1 MYLNHFHIEAM
12 PFEIGPDPKFLW
24 LGSKHQEAFAILHYG
39 IVERK
44 GFVVITGEPGTGKS
58 TLLNATMA
66 SFDNDVRFAKI
77 SEPAL
82 STMDFVNFAADAFDM
97 GQSFTSKG
105 EFLIQLKRF
114 VREAGTKRLTL
125 VIDEAQRVLPEMLE
139 QIRVFSDIEG
149 PGQRAFSCI
158 FAGQPE
164 FLETIKR
171 NPALCQ
177 RVFFS
182 HTLQLLT
189 MPETGDYIAHR
200 LKVAGCNEPLFTP
213 AAIDEIHRLSKG
225 NPRLINILCDQ
236 ALLTGYASLKT
247 RIDPEM
253 IREGIESTLIPLQT
267 AANPP
272 PEPAKPAFS
281 AVTEAPAV
289 KPIHGSASHDVGR
302 KRRAYIPA
310 VVAMGVLM
318 LSVFIFSGDGFDR
331 ISRFSVAKQTA
342 GDQGDAGGESLRAR
356 LAELQTQKEAAE
368 TRLRGVQES
377 AATLESRL
385 RELQTVG
392 EQATKREEIMSQKE
406 ATIAELRQRLEL
418 AGANQSSVS
427 SLLESMKKEN
437 NQLQAQLAEAN
448 NQKRLI
454 DARLTEEQKLSAGLS
469 ADARALKNARDRV
482 SQLEAAVSDSDKK
495 MGQLQQA
502 AADLDKALLK
512 EKAAKEQ
519 VNADVAARQTAIA
532 DLQKKLEAARS
543 LQQKLEGDIQN
554 VRSDNTRLQAQL
566 QESKG
571 RPQPPA
577 AAGVVPPQGNSPPA
591 PTLEGR
597 AEGPDPE
604 RVIDYVIK
612 RKSQQ

>member
-1 MYLNHFHIEAM
+1 M
-12 PFEIGPDPKFLW
+12 
-24 LGSKHQEAFAILHYG
+24 
-39 IVERK
+39 
-44 GFVVITGEPGTGKS
+44 VITGEPGTGKS

-77 SEPAL
+77 SEPDL

-125 VIDEAQRVLPEMLE
+125 VIDEAQRVSPEMME
-139 QIRVFSDIEG
+139 QIRVFSDIEV
-149 PGQRAFSCI
+149 PGHRAFSCI

-164 FLETIKR
+164 FLKTVKR

-189 MPETGDYIAHR
+189 MPETGDYITHR

-213 AAIDEIHRLSKG
+213 AAIEEIHRLSKG

-247 RIDPEM
+247 RIGPEM
-253 IREGIESTLIPLQT
+253 IREGIESTLIPWQT
-267 AANPP
+267 AASAL
-272 PEPAKPAFS
+272 PEPTKPALSAFTEEPAAKPIQG
-281 AVTEAPAV
+281 P
-289 KPIHGSASHDVGR
+289 ASHDVGR
-302 KRRAYIPA
+302 KRRAYFPA
-310 VVAMGVLM
+310 IVAMGVLM
-318 LSVFIFSGDGFDR
+318 VLAFIFSGDGFDG
-331 ISRFSVAKQTA
+331 ISKFSVMKLTA
-342 GDQGDAGGESLRAR
+342 GEQGQGDAGGESLRAR

-368 TRLRGVQES
+368 TRLRSVQES

-385 RELQTVG
+385 RELQGGG
-392 EQATKREEIMSQKE
+392 EPASQHEEIMSQKE
-406 ATIAELRQRLEL
+406 ATIAELRQKLEL
-418 AGANQSSVS
+418 SGANQSSVY

-437 NQLQAQLAEAN
+437 SQLQVQLAEAN

-454 DARLTEEQKLSAGLS
+454 DTRLTEEQRLSSGLL

-482 SQLEAAVSDSDKK
+482 SQLEAAVSESDKK
-495 MGQLQQA
+495 MAQLQQA

-512 EKAAKEQ
+512 EKSAKEQ
-519 VNADVAARQTAIA
+519 VNADHAARQAAIA
-532 DLQKKLEAARS
+532 DLQKQLEAAKS

-554 VRSDNTRLQAQL
+554 ARNDNTRLRAQL
-566 QESKG
+566 QEPKG
-571 RPQPPA
+571 KPQPPA
-577 AAGVVPPQGNSPPA
+577 AVGVVAPQGNSSPA
-591 PTLEGR
+591 PPMEGR
-597 AEGPDPE
+597 AEGPDPTG
-604 RVIDYVIK
+604 VIDYVIK
-612 RKSQQ
+612 RKLQQ

>member
-1 MYLNHFHIEAM
+1 MYLNHFHLEAM

-77 SEPAL
+77 SEPAM

-105 EFLIQLKRF
+105 EFLIRLKRF
-114 VREAGTKRLTL
+114 VREAGAKRLTL
-125 VIDEAQRVLPEMLE
+125 VIDEAQRVTPEMLE
-139 QIRVFSDIEG
+139 QIRVFSDIEA

-164 FLETIKR
+164 FLETVKR

-189 MPETGDYIAHR
+189 IAGNRRLYRSPAQSRRMQRTALHPRRNRRNSPALKGQPEVDQHPLRPGPSDRVCLTQDPDRPGDDPGGNRKH
-200 LKVAGCNEPLFTP
+200 VDPLADCSQPSSRNQRNRRFQQSP
-213 AAIDEIHRLSKG
+213 
-225 NPRLINILCDQ
+225 
-236 ALLTGYASLKT
+236 
-247 RIDPEM
+247 
-253 IREGIESTLIPLQT
+253 
-267 AANPP
+267 
-272 PEPAKPAFS
+272 KP
-281 AVTEAPAV
+281 PAV
-289 KPIHGSASHDVGR
+289 KPIHGPASHDVGR

-318 LSVFIFSGDGFDR
+318 LSAFIFSGDGFDR
-331 ISRFSVAKQTA
+331 ISKFSVAKQTA

-385 RELQTVG
+385 RELQAVG
-392 EQATKREEIMSQKE
+392 EQASKREEIMSQKE
-406 ATIAELRQRLEL
+406 ATIAELRQKLEL
-418 AGANQSSVS
+418 AGANSV
-427 SLLESMKKEN
+427 L
-437 NQLQAQLAEAN
+437 
-448 NQKRLI
+448 
-454 DARLTEEQKLSAGLS
+454 
-469 ADARALKNARDRV
+469 
-482 SQLEAAVSDSDKK
+482 
-495 MGQLQQA
+495 
-502 AADLDKALLK
+502 
-512 EKAAKEQ
+512 
-519 VNADVAARQTAIA
+519 
-532 DLQKKLEAARS
+532 
-543 LQQKLEGDIQN
+543 
-554 VRSDNTRLQAQL
+554 RLQPPRID
-566 QESKG
+566 EEGK
-571 RPQPPA
+571 QPV
-577 AAGVVPPQGNSPPA
+577 AGATRRGEQPEA
-591 PTLEGR
+591 PDR
-597 AEGPDPE
+597 
-604 RVIDYVIK
+604 
-612 RKSQQ
+612 